1 MPRGCARGSA
11 AGDRRLRLA
20 RLLLVFLGWVSS
32 STGTSSSSPSSSST
46 SSSSLSS
53 SVSAQPPPPPPG
65 HCPALCEC
73 SEAARTVKCVNRNL
87 TKVPEDLPRYVR
99 NLFFTGN
106 PLTVLPAGA
115 FASLPPLAELA
126 ALNLSG
132 SRLQKVS
139 AGAFEH
145 LPSLRQLDLSHNPL
159 EVLSPF
165 AFSGGGGGGG
175 SNASGLGRSPLTEL
189 FLNDIL
195 PPEDKDNQNQTRSFV
210 GMVAAALQSGGALGN
225 LLRLE
230 LSGNK
235 FFYLPRD
242 MFSGLPKLKHLDLHN
257 NSLVGLGSLAL
268 GNLTQLESLHLGNNA
283 FKALYN
289 SSLVQLQALPSLR
302 VNLDSNPWLCDCNI
316 ADMVTW
322 LKETNMVEGKT
333 TLSCF
338 LPEKMRNRPLVKLNS
353 SDLDCGPLPLDPLQ
367 TSYVFLGI
375 VLALIGA
382 IFLLVLYL
390 NRKGIKKW
398 LYNIRDACRDHME
411 GYHYRYEINA
421 DPRLTNLSSNSD
433 V

>member
-1 MPRGCARGSA
+1 M
-11 AGDRRLRLA
+11 
-20 RLLLVFLGWVSS
+20 
-32 STGTSSSSPSSSST
+32 
-46 SSSSLSS
+46 
-53 SVSAQPPPPPPG
+53 
-65 HCPALCEC
+65 
-73 SEAARTVKCVNRNL
+73 
-87 TKVPEDLPRYVR
+87 
-99 NLFFTGN
+99 
-106 PLTVLPAGA
+106 
-115 FASLPPLAELA
+115 
-126 ALNLSG
+126 
-132 SRLQKVS
+132 S

-159 EVLSPF
+159 ADLSPV
-165 AFSGGGGGGG
+165 AFSGGG
-175 SNASGLGRSPLTEL
+175 SNASSVGRSPLAEL
-189 FLNDIL
+189 LLNDIL
-195 PPEDKDNQNQTRSFV
+195 PPDDSEKRNRSFV
-210 GMVAAALQSGGALGN
+210 VMVAAALQSGGALGN

-230 LSGNK
+230 LSGNN
-235 FFYLPRD
+235 FIYLPRD

-257 NSLVGLGSLAL
+257 NSLVGLGNLGL
-268 GNLTQLESLHLGNNA
+268 GNLTQLETLHLGNNA

-289 SSLVQLQALPSLR
+289 ASLAQLQAVPSLR
-302 VNLDSNPWLCDCNI
+302 VNLDSNPWLCDCNL
-316 ADMVTW
+316 ADMVAW
-322 LKETNMVEGKT
+322 LKETNVVEGKA

-338 LPEKMRNRPLVKLNS
+338 SPEKMRNRPLVKLNS
-353 SDLDCGPLPLDPLQ
+353 SDLDCGPPPLDPLQ